1 MDILTFFIYLIAF
14 FILFDFYKKNKRL
27 SKSPNKEANGPWS
40 LPIIGGLHLIGD
52 RPNRS
57 FSELAKIYGGIYKIW
72 LGERMLMIITDPEI
86 IQDLWIKQ
94 HDKFVNR
101 PHNITSQ
108 IFSLNH
114 KSLVFGDVDEW
125 NKVRPKMTCHFTK
138 IKLNSTKPKQ
148 VVNDQLKKM
157 LKIMTTHSLDSKPFN
172 QYVYLNTYSMNII
185 LGLMLS
191 IELPHSNSNDKDGQ
205 FSKVLHSIDEIFK
218 SIGTNG
224 PEDIFP
230 TLLPLFKNRVSI
242 FTNHLNV
249 IKDFIRSIYK
259 KQIETFDIN
268 IEPRNILDCLISEYN
283 EDDEYEDDEDAK
295 QELIIQLCID
305 MLVAATDTSASTLEW
320 FMLFMINNPNLQED
334 LYEEVINVVGKDC
347 PYVTFDDVLKLPL
360 IKACYFEILRIRPVT
375 SLSLP
380 RVAMEDTTTLN
391 DIFIPKDTIVI
402 QNIFGMGNSEKFVS
416 NPTIFNPSRWLEYK
430 KLKDLNQVGNRDDS
444 IDSTNTTTTASN
456 STTSKYYNDLER
468 VSIPFGVG
476 KRRCMAPSMADHNV
490 LIAMA
495 NIVLNFT
502 MKSSDPKQMPLSE
515 EEQYAITIKPKYPFK
530 VLFEKRS

>member
-1 MDILTFFIYLIAF
+1 MEIFILIIYLILF
-14 FILFDFYKKNKRL
+14 LFVFDFYKKNKRYG
-27 SKSPNKEANGPWS
+27 KSPFNKEANGPWS
-40 LPIIGGLHLIGD
+40 LPIIGGLYLIGK

-57 FSELAKIYGGIYKIW
+57 FTELSKIYGGIYKIW
-72 LGERMLMIITDPEI
+72 LGERMVMVVTDPEI
-86 IQDLWIKQ
+86 IQDIWIKQ
-94 HDKFVNR
+94 HDIFVNR

-108 IFSLNH
+108 IFSLNY

-138 IKLNSTKPKQ
+138 VKLNSTKPKQ

-157 LKIMTTHSLDSKPFN
+157 LKIMLKHCSESKPFD

-191 IELPHSNSNDKDGQ
+191 IELPHSDSNDKNGQ

-230 TLLPLFKNRVSI
+230 TLLPLFKNRVTT
-242 FTNHLNV
+242 FTNHLDV
-249 IKDFIRSIYK
+249 IKDFIRQIYK
-259 KQIETFDIN
+259 KQIKTFDIN
-268 IEPRNILDCLISEYN
+268 IEPRNIMDCLISEYYR
-283 EDDEYEDDEDAK
+283 EDSNNGNDNGEE
-295 QELIIQLCID
+295 ELIIQLCID

-320 FMLFMINNPNLQED
+320 FILFMINNPNIQEE
-334 LYEEVINVVGKDC
+334 LYKEIIDVVGKDC
-347 PYVTFDDVLKLPL
+347 LYVSFDEIPKLPL
-360 IKACYFEILRIRPVT
+360 IKACFSEILRIRPVT

-380 RVAMEDTTTLN
+380 RVAMQDTNTIN
-391 DIFIPKDTIVI
+391 NIFIPKDTIII
-402 QNIFGMGNSEKFVS
+402 QNIFGLGNSEKFVS
-416 NPTIFNPSRWLEYK
+416 NPTVFNPSRWLHYK
-430 KLKDLNQVGNRDDS
+430 EMKDSNQFGNNVDG
-444 IDSTNTTTTASN
+444 N
-456 STTSKYYNDLER
+456 SATTSNYYNDLDK
-468 VSIPFGVG
+468 VSIPFGIG

-495 NIVLNFT
+495 NIVLNFK
-502 MKSSDPKQMPLSE
+502 MKSNNPNQIKLSE

>member
-1 MDILTFFIYLIAF
+1 MDILKIIIYLFLF
-14 FILFDFYKKNKRL
+14 FLLLDFYQKNKRI
-27 SKSPNKEANGPWS
+27 SKSPNKEAKGPWS
-40 LPIIGGLHLIGD
+40 LPIIGGLYLIGD

-57 FSELAKIYGGIYKIW
+57 FTKLSNIYGGIYQIW
-72 LGERMLMIITDPEI
+72 LGQKKVMVVTDPEI
-86 IQDLWIKQ
+86 AHNLLIENHND
-94 HDKFVNR
+94 FVNR
-101 PHNITSQ
+101 PHNITSD
-108 IFSLNH
+108 IFSLNYR
-114 KSLVFGDVDEW
+114 SLVFGDVNQW
-125 NKVRPKMTCHFTK
+125 KKVRPKMACHFTNV
-138 IKLNSTKPKQ
+138 KLNSTKPRQ

-157 LKIMTTHSLDSKPFN
+157 LKIMTTHSLESKPFD

-191 IELPHSNSNDKDGQ
+191 LELPHSNSNDKNGQ

-230 TLLPLFKNRVSI
+230 TLLPLFKNRVTT

-259 KQIETFDIN
+259 EQIKTFNIN
-268 IEPRNILDCLISEYN
+268 NEPRNIMDSLISEYYNQDN
-283 EDDEYEDDEDAK
+283 EDIGGDSDDGDKEDN

-320 FMLFMINNPNLQED
+320 FLLFMINNPNIQED
-334 LYEEVINVVGKDC
+334 LYEEIINVVGKDC
-347 PYVTFDDVLKLPL
+347 PYVTFDDVPKLPL

-380 RVAMEDTTTLN
+380 RVAMQDTTTIG
-391 DIFIPKDTIVI
+391 DIFIPKDTII
-402 QNIFGMGNSEKFVS
+402 ILNIFGMGNSEKFVS
-416 NPTIFNPSRWLEYK
+416 NPTIFNPSRWLDYK
-430 KLKDLNQVGNRDDS
+430 KMKDLNHFSSNRDD
-444 IDSTNTTTTASN
+444 DN
-456 STTSKYYNDLER
+456 KYYNDLEK
-468 VSIPFGVG
+468 VSIPFSIG
-476 KRRCMAPSMADHNV
+476 KRRCLAPSMADHNV

-495 NIVLNFT
+495 NIILNFIV
-502 MKSSDPKQMPLSE
+502 KSSDPKQMPLSE
-515 EEQYAITIKPKYPFK
+515 EEQYAITIKPKYSFK